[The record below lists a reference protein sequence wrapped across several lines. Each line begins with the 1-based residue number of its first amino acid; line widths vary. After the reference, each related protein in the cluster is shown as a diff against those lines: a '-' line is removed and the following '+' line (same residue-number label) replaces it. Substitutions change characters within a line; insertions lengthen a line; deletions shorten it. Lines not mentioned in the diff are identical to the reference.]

1 MPKRRHEP
9 RRTCV
14 ACRQEGSKDELI
26 RLVRSGEAVAVDP
39 TGRAP
44 GRGAYLH
51 RRPECIEEARKKGGL
66 NRALKAQVPDSVWVD
81 LTP

>member
-44 GRGAYLH
+44 GRGAASPQSDAPASCALSFSPAMIALEGASIIVMF
-51 RRPECIEEARKKGGL
+51 RP
-66 NRALKAQVPDSVWVD
+66 S
-81 LTP
+81 